1 VGESPF
7 VVTPHKVKGA
17 KRGFFKRVILMRP
30 KKSLFDTDSIEEIR
44 QEKEKWQ
51 REAYGTETEREEV
64 FETLSG
70 IPIEPIY
77 TPEHIADIDYIR
89 DLGFPGEEPFIR
101 GVHPTMYRGRTWTQR
116 QLAGFGPPEET
127 NKRYK
132 FLLQQGAMGVNGV
145 FDYPTLRGYD
155 SIDPQAYAD
164 VGRGGV
170 AIDTME
176 DMRILFDG
184 IPIENVSSSLVTC
197 QPICNITVQSMYFAN
212 AQARNI
218 SLKELKGTSQND
230 FLMETAITIA
240 PDVSPPKLSFKLSCD
255 AIEFCTKYAP
265 RWNPISFAGYNYR
278 EAGCTAIQEAA
289 FVIANAIACS
299 EELIRRGLKV
309 DDFAPRLSFFFS
321 GHSDFFEEVAK
332 YRAARRIWYRV
343 MKERFGA
350 KDPRS
355 LALRFHVQTA
365 GVALTAQQPLN
376 NIARAAYHALSAVL
390 GGAQSVHIDAYDEAL
405 CTPTELSSLTALRT
419 QQVLQLETRV
429 THTIDPLGGSYFV
442 ESLTNQLEKKIVDL
456 LDEIEGMGGIVKS
469 VESGWIHKEISGA
482 AYEYQKAIESGE
494 MPIVGVNCY
503 RIEDEKLPI
512 ELFQVPETLEIQR
525 EKLERIKKERSSTNV
540 QKALDAI
547 LRCCEKDGN
556 LMEVVVK
563 AVKAYVTEGEVTKGL
578 KRFYGTWNPPLF

>member
-1 VGESPF
+1 MKS
-7 VVTPHKVKGA
+7 
-17 KRGFFKRVILMRP
+17 KRG
-30 KKSLFDTDSIEEIR
+30 LFNPDSIEEIR
-44 QEKEKWQ
+44 SKTKRWEKEV
-51 REAYGTETEREEV
+51 YPTEKERLGV

-70 IPIEPIY
+70 IPIEAIY
-77 TPEHIADIDYIR
+77 TPEDTAKMDYLR

-116 QLAGFGPPEET
+116 QLAGYGPPEET

-132 FLLQQGAMGVNGV
+132 FLLKQGAMGINGV

-155 SIDPQAYAD
+155 STDPEAYAD

-170 AIDTME
+170 AIDTVE
-176 DMRILFDG
+176 DVRILFEG
-184 IPIENVSSSLVTC
+184 IPLDRVSSSLVTC
-197 QPICNITVQSMYFAN
+197 QPIGNISVQSMYFAN
-212 AQARNI
+212 AQAQHCPFN
-218 SLKELKGTSQND
+218 ELRGTSQND
-230 FLMETAITIA
+230 FLMETTVAIA
-240 PDVSPPKLSFKLSCD
+240 PEVLPPKVSFKLSCD
-255 AIEFCTKYAP
+255 AIEYCTKHVP
-265 RWNPISFAGYNYR
+265 RWNPVSFAGYNYR
-278 EAGCTAIQEAA
+278 EAGCTAIQEVA

-299 EELIRRGLKV
+299 EELIRRGLNV
-309 DDFAPRLSFFFS
+309 DRFAPRLSFFLS
-321 GHSDFFEEVAK
+321 GHSDFFEEIAK

-343 MKERFGA
+343 MRERFSA

-429 THTIDPLGGSYFV
+429 THTIDPLGGSYFI
-442 ESLTNQLEKKIVDL
+442 ESLTNQCEEKIVAL
-456 LDEIEGMGGIVKS
+456 LNEIEAMGGIVKS
-469 VESGWIHKEISGA
+469 VEKGWIHKEISSA

-503 RIEDEKLPI
+503 KIEDEKLPI
-512 ELFQVPETLEIQR
+512 ELFKVPETLEVQR
-525 EKLERIKKERSSTNV
+525 AKLERIKKERSSTQV
-540 QKALDAI
+540 QKASDAI

-556 LMEVVVK
+556 LMEVVVE
-563 AVKAYVTEGEVTKGL
+563 AVKAYVTEGEVTKIL